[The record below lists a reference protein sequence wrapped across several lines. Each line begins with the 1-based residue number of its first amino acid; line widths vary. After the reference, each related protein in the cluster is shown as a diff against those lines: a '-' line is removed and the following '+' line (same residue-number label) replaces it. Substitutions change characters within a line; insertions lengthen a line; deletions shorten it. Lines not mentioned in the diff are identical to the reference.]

1 MLKTKNNSVTES
13 NAPTLSPGFLDT
25 LQSLMESGRLEEVV
39 RDTKEEMKRKEI
51 IENHRPKIKQISNG
65 NKGLFWYTNVKDPV
79 TGKVHPIRKVN
90 KKDVENA
97 LVAWYEKT
105 AGLAADSSME
115 DLYDRWHEE
124 RCRTHPNNT
133 SYRDTTQYNRWLK
146 GKKIVMVPM
155 KDLTVPDIRDFLIDL
170 AVSQKKNE
178 KPMTMKQCKAVKS
191 LISSFFDYAVEQRIV
206 KYNLAKHAPL
216 PDSRLLKS
224 EEQKAD
230 TEMVYL
236 PETINDIADKA
247 YWYFGKT
254 KNTAYLALILNTYLG
269 LRVGELSALKPSDFD
284 FQKAEV
290 KINRAEIVRYRR
302 ENGKDIRDGLDIGL
316 PKKSKQRVVP
326 LCEAA
331 IEMVNYILKQ
341 NELLGRGSEWLF
353 TRSDGCRI
361 TADGINQALRRV
373 CKKANVSVTGLHT
386 IRRTFASEMIQSQK
400 FTLKEVSRALGH
412 SQISTTMDSYAF
424 LMTDSAD
431 RAKRMDNVLPRIA
444 IPS

>member
-1 MLKTKNNSVTES
+1 M
-13 NAPTLSPGFLDT
+13 
-25 LQSLMESGRLEEVV
+25 
-39 RDTKEEMKRKEI
+39 
-51 IENHRPKIKQISNG
+51 
-65 NKGLFWYTNVKDPV
+65 
-79 TGKVHPIRKVN
+79 
-90 KKDVENA
+90 
-97 LVAWYEKT
+97 
-105 AGLAADSSME
+105 
-115 DLYDRWHEE
+115 
-124 RCRTHPNNT
+124 
-133 SYRDTTQYNRWLK
+133 
-146 GKKIVMVPM
+146 
-155 KDLTVPDIRDFLIDL
+155 
-170 AVSQKKNE
+170 
-178 KPMTMKQCKAVKS
+178 
-191 LISSFFDYAVEQRIV
+191 
-206 KYNLAKHAPL
+206 
-216 PDSRLLKS
+216 
-224 EEQKAD
+224 
-230 TEMVYL
+230 
-236 PETINDIADKA
+236 
-247 YWYFGKT
+247 
-254 KNTAYLALILNTYLG
+254 
-269 LRVGELSALKPSDFD
+269 
-284 FQKAEV
+284 